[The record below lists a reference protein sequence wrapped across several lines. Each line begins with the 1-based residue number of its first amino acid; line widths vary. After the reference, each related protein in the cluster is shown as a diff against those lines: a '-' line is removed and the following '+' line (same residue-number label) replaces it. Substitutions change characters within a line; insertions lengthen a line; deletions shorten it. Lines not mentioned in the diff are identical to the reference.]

1 MINLKFNT
9 VNRRILIDLFGP
21 HHVSTVDD
29 EQMLEIEKAFEVVR
43 GG

>member
-21 HHVSTVDD
+21 HHVSSVDD
-29 EQMLEIEKAFEVVR
+29 EQNVGNRAGFC